1 MSDPSTK
8 GISRRRLISGS
19 AAGLTLAAV
28 SPAQSTT
35 ITGIPR
41 WMLFDHNNPIIDETP
56 GLQFFTP
63 DEAVEI
69 DAIVSQLIPSDEYS
83 CNGKEAGCTIFIDR
97 QLAGSYGDASRNYRQ
112 APFQAGTAAQGD
124 QSPLVPRERYRIGIA
139 SLNQYCL
146 AKYQKKFSGLN
157 NETRNEVLT
166 ALENNAIQLA
176 NIDSKMFFDQVL
188 TNTMEGFFADP
199 IYGGNKDMVSWKMI
213 GFPGARYDYRDF
225 LTKTDQKLDL
235 VPISIRGSEAWTA
248 KG

>member
-1 MSDPSTK
+1 MSNPSTK

-83 CNGKEAGCTIFIDR
+83 CNGKEAGCTIFIDC
-97 QLAGSYGDASRNYRQ
+97 QLAGFMAMPAVIIGKHLFRQ
-112 APFQAGTAAQGD
+112 
-124 QSPLVPRERYRIGIA
+124 VPPRKA
-139 SLNQYCL
+139 TSLPRP
-146 AKYQKKFSGLN
+146 
-157 NETRNEVLT
+157 T
-166 ALENNAIQLA
+166 
-176 NIDSKMFFDQVL
+176 
-188 TNTMEGFFADP
+188 
-199 IYGGNKDMVSWKMI
+199 
-213 GFPGARYDYRDF
+213 
-225 LTKTDQKLDL
+225 
-235 VPISIRGSEAWTA
+235 
-248 KG
+248 